1 MPEPIFIDTG
11 FIIALINKR
20 DSHYQEAQH
29 LASKVEHHPF
39 ITTDAV
45 LLEIGNALAKNF
57 KKQAID
63 VIKHFNTSP
72 NVTIIHL
79 NALLFNKALQLYDKY
94 QDKTWGLI
102 DCISFTVMQDMGIK
116 HCLTFDKHFLQAGF
130 DILTHNLN

>member
-1 MPEPIFIDTG
+1 MSEPIFIDTG

-29 LASKVEHHPF
+29 LADKVEHHPF

-94 QDKTWGLI
+94 QDKTWGLV
-102 DCISFTVMQDMGIK
+102 DISFTVMQDMGIK
-116 HCLTFDKHFLQAGF
+116 HCLTFDKHFSQAGF
-130 DILTHNLN
+130 DILTYNLN

>member
-1 MPEPIFIDTG
+1 MSEPIFIDTG

-20 DSHYQEAQH
+20 DSHYQEAQY
-29 LASKVEHHPF
+29 LANKVEYYPF

-94 QDKTWGLI
+94 QDKTWGLV

-116 HCLTFDKHFLQAGF
+116 HCLTFDKHFSQAGF
-130 DILTHNLN
+130 DVLTHNLN